1 MGTEAIIIYV
11 VGGVTLLIVV
21 GIVIFCCCRNKSP
34 KSENT
39 SRASILD
46 EKQRV
51 TKQSDSRVVLQT
63 GRNAI
68 SDDVWN
74 PKLDDLDNSIN
85 GRMTIK
91 RPDVELRP
99 AVNNE
104 AFELNEADTRS
115 ELSSLPERDYE
126 IKDGLTDI
134 DIMMQDEF
142 NELER
147 DYPHAR

>member
-1 MGTEAIIIYV
+1 MGIIHV
-11 VGGVTLLIVV
+11 VGGVSLLIIV
-21 GIVIFCCCRNKSP
+21 GIIVFCCRRK
-34 KSENT
+34 KTT
-39 SRASILD
+39 STPPSNHNS
-46 EKQRV
+46 KKRV
-51 TKQSDSRVVLQT
+51 TKQSDSRVILET

-74 PKLDDLDNSIN
+74 PKLDDLDAAMD
-85 GRMTIK
+85 GGMTIK

-99 AVNNE
+99 AMLSND
-104 AFELNEADTRS
+104 AFEMAEADNQS
-115 ELSSLPERDYE
+115 KLSSLPDRDYE

-147 DYPHAR
+147 DYPHARSPY